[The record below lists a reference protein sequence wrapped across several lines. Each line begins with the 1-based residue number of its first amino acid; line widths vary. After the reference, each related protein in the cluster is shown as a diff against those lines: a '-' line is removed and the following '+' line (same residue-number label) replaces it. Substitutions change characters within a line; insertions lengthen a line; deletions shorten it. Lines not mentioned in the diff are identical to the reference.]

1 MQDCIARRIW
11 GRSTMDK
18 RALLDRVAATAEE
31 RLLLGRVWDKYDQ
44 CQRKNIP
51 AATAFL
57 SPQEQAAAKR
67 LLSAMGVTEGF
78 VFFGGYDG
86 AERCQLH
93 FLPEWAEGAD
103 EEAVCALRC
112 TWPHQDGL
120 THRDFLGSLMGL
132 GLTRETIGD
141 ILVAEDSADVLV
153 SSGVAEFLRSGWD
166 SAGRVHLQV
175 CDVALHEVHIPQKK
189 TKIIRDTVSSLRL
202 DSVVSTG
209 FSISRGK
216 AAEAISSGRVQL
228 NWTLCT
234 KADRTVAQGDVIS
247 LRGLGKCVLEEVGK
261 QTKKGRIFIS
271 MQRYL

>member
-1 MQDCIARRIW
+1 MHGCTVRRIW
-11 GRSTMDK
+11 GRSMDK
-18 RALLDRVAATAEE
+18 RTLLDRVAVNAEE

-67 LLSAMGVTEGF
+67 LLAVMGVVDGF

-93 FLPEWAEGAD
+93 FLPEWAEGPD
-103 EEAVCALRC
+103 EEAICALRC

-132 GLTRETIGD
+132 GLTRESIGD
-141 ILVAEDSADVLV
+141 ILVDEDSADVLV
-153 SSGVAEFLRSGWD
+153 SSGVADFLRSSWD
-166 SAGRVHLQV
+166 SAGRVHLQLR
-175 CDVALHEVHIPQKK
+175 DVALHEIHIPQKK
-189 TKIIRDTVSSLRL
+189 TKTIRDTVSSLRL
-202 DSVVSTG
+202 DSVVSSG

-216 AAEAISSGRVQL
+216 AAEAISAGRVQL
-228 NWTLCT
+228 NWTPCT
-234 KADRTVAQGDVIS
+234 KADRAVAQGDVIS
-247 LRGLGKCVLEEVGK
+247 LRGLGKCVLEEVGN
-261 QTKKGRIFIS
+261 QTKKGRIFVS